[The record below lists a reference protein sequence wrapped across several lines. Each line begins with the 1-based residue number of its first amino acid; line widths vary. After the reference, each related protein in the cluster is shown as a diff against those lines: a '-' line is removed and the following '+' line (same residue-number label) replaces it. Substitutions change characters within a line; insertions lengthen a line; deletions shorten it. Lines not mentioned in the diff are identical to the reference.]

1 MEGSD
6 LTSSM
11 KQSDRQR
18 RQRGVCIQEWAGR
31 APLFGDGERG
41 CGVVLVQVVEG
52 ESFAVCRVDP
62 RS

>member
-1 MEGSD
+1 
-6 LTSSM
+6 M

-18 RQRGVCIQEWAGR
+18 RQKGVCIQEWAGR